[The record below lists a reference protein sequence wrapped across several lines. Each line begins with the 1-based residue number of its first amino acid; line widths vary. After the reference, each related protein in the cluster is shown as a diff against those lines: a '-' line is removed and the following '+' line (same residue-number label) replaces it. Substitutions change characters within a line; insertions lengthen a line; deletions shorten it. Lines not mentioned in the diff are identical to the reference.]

1 VRGVTPR
8 ISARRNWLDFLVVI
22 TGWMSSVMTVNVSML
37 RVIKILRPLRS
48 MQRVRGLRVLVQGI
62 LSAVPQLGTVTMV
75 LCFSCFVFGVI
86 GVQLFK
92 GATRHQCWDCDGEWT
107 GNGICSGSMEPS
119 GEVCNTECTFVNNT
133 VIRAEDGS
141 VREVIPLF
149 QSSLSDGNGEL
160 PCDAPSLGN
169 ATRQSGRYGVS
180 VAGDSPAPA
189 LLVAHWTCRM
199 GQQCLCGET
208 GSADLSCEIMDNPFY
223 GVNSFDNVFWAFIT
237 IFQSITLE
245 GWVDVMYTLQD
256 GTGHFAWAFMIPV
269 VLIDAFIVLNLFLA
283 VICDSFAMAD
293 EDPDA
298 PPKEEE
304 EDGDAQAEKAAEELL
319 MTLKNP
325 LRKVC
330 VRIAMN
336 KWFQHTITFCI
347 LLNTL
352 IMMAR
357 PDPSGGYL
365 AAHDYRAPAVFEFGR
380 ISNFVLSGIFGVELI
395 IKLVG
400 LGREFAKDSMNIFDF
415 IIVFIS
421 FLEIGMTVGGITFIQ
436 AARPLA
442 ARPPARHAHRA
453 LAGVRAAPFYP
464 HATPPALSRRSLA
477 RCALSAPS
485 ASSSSRAR

>member
-1 VRGVTPR
+1 
-8 ISARRNWLDFLVVI
+8 
-22 TGWMSSVMTVNVSML
+22 
-37 RVIKILRPLRS
+37 
-48 MQRVRGLRVLVQGI
+48 
-62 LSAVPQLGTVTMV
+62 
-75 LCFSCFVFGVI
+75 
-86 GVQLFK
+86 
-92 GATRHQCWDCDGEWT
+92 
-107 GNGICSGSMEPS
+107 
-119 GEVCNTECTFVNNT
+119 
-133 VIRAEDGS
+133 
-141 VREVIPLF
+141 
-149 QSSLSDGNGEL
+149 
-160 PCDAPSLGN
+160 
-169 ATRQSGRYGVS
+169 
-180 VAGDSPAPA
+180 
-189 LLVAHWTCRM
+189 
-199 GQQCLCGET
+199 
-208 GSADLSCEIMDNPFY
+208 
-223 GVNSFDNVFWAFIT
+223 
-237 IFQSITLE
+237 
-245 GWVDVMYTLQD
+245 
-256 GTGHFAWAFMIPV
+256 
-269 VLIDAFIVLNLFLA
+269 
-283 VICDSFAMAD
+283 
-293 EDPDA
+293 
-298 PPKEEE
+298 
-304 EDGDAQAEKAAEELL
+304 

-464 HATPPALSRRSLA
+464 HAATRLSTPPALSRRSLA

>member
-1 VRGVTPR
+1 MGVHDPCR
-8 ISARRNWLDFLVVI
+8 PDRCVYRAQLVPCRH
-22 TGWMSSVMTVNVSML
+22 L
-37 RVIKILRPLRS
+37 R
-48 MQRVRGLRVLVQGI
+48 
-62 LSAVPQLGTVTMV
+62 
-75 LCFSCFVFGVI
+75 FV
-86 GVQLFK
+86 
-92 GATRHQCWDCDGEWT
+92 CDG
-107 GNGICSGSMEPS
+107 
-119 GEVCNTECTFVNNT
+119 
-133 VIRAEDGS
+133 
-141 VREVIPLF
+141 
-149 QSSLSDGNGEL
+149 
-160 PCDAPSLGN
+160 
-169 ATRQSGRYGVS
+169 
-180 VAGDSPAPA
+180 
-189 LLVAHWTCRM
+189 
-199 GQQCLCGET
+199 
-208 GSADLSCEIMDNPFY
+208 
-223 GVNSFDNVFWAFIT
+223 
-237 IFQSITLE
+237 
-245 GWVDVMYTLQD
+245 
-256 GTGHFAWAFMIPV
+256 
-269 VLIDAFIVLNLFLA
+269 
-283 VICDSFAMAD
+283 D

-365 AAHDYRAPAVFEFGR
+365 AAHDYRAPALFEFGR
-380 ISNFVLSGIFGVELI
+380 ISNFVLSGIFGVRLI

-421 FLEIGMTVGGITFIQ
+421 FLEIGMTVGEITFIQ

-453 LAGVRAAPFYP
+453 LAGVRAAPAF
-464 HATPPALSRRSLA
+464 TPTQPLASQPRPLCPGAAWRAARS
-477 RCALSAPS
+477 SAPS

>member
-1 VRGVTPR
+1 
-8 ISARRNWLDFLVVI
+8 
-22 TGWMSSVMTVNVSML
+22 ML
-37 RVIKILRPLRS
+37 QTAAILL
-48 MQRVRGLRVLVQGI
+48 
-62 LSAVPQLGTVTMV
+62 
-75 LCFSCFVFGVI
+75 
-86 GVQLFK
+86 
-92 GATRHQCWDCDGEWT
+92 
-107 GNGICSGSMEPS
+107 
-119 GEVCNTECTFVNNT
+119 NN
-133 VIRAEDGS
+133 I
-141 VREVIPLF
+141 I
-149 QSSLSDGNGEL
+149 
-160 PCDAPSLGN
+160 
-169 ATRQSGRYGVS
+169 
-180 VAGDSPAPA
+180 
-189 LLVAHWTCRM
+189 
-199 GQQCLCGET
+199 
-208 GSADLSCEIMDNPFY
+208 
-223 GVNSFDNVFWAFIT
+223 
-237 IFQSITLE
+237 
-245 GWVDVMYTLQD
+245 
-256 GTGHFAWAFMIPV
+256 
-269 VLIDAFIVLNLFLA
+269 IV
-283 VICDSFAMAD
+283 
-293 EDPDA
+293 
-298 PPKEEE
+298 
-304 EDGDAQAEKAAEELL
+304 
-319 MTLKNP
+319 
-325 LRKVC
+325 
-330 VRIAMN
+330 
-336 KWFQHTITFCI
+336 